1 MKYKEYKEL
10 IIRKM
15 PQNPI
20 PGLWQHKEPQSHIL
34 GNPSTP
40 KEKAELINKY
50 SLLPGVPRIDYN
62 RLHLHLYAHH
72 LNSSQIMCYNFFRP
86 LMKDT
91 NSKMYK
97 PSKPLI
103 DLIEKEIGD
112 KVDIEKSFCNF
123 EYIKEAKEGR
133 KERTNF
139 DFYLCSGETEVFF
152 EVKYTEEYFSPKCK
166 AKNPQKQ
173 YETVYSPLIDK
184 TKNIFIDGT
193 ISEKDFNNKYYQLA
207 RNAIRACSPK
217 KHVFFVCPKAHKKL
231 ISQFDDF
238 SNKHLTDYGKKLVKL
253 ITWEDLVDA
262 AKSLSIDMRGFNK
275 RYLSFLQ

>member
-10 IIRKM
+10 ILRNM
-15 PQNPI
+15 PQNPN
-20 PGLWQHKEPQSHIL
+20 PGSCQNKEYKHIL

-40 KEKAELINKY
+40 NEKAELINKY
-50 SLLPGVPRIDYN
+50 SLLPGVPSIDYN

-86 LMKDT
+86 LMEET
-91 NSKMYK
+91 NGEMYK

-103 DLIEKEIGD
+103 DLIEKEIGE
-112 KVDIEKSFCNF
+112 KVDFEKSFCNF
-123 EYIKEAKEGR
+123 EYIEKTKEGK

-139 DFYLCSGETEVFF
+139 DFYLCSGEMEIFF
-152 EVKYTEEYFSPKCK
+152 EIKYTEEAFSQKSQ

-173 YETVYSPLIDK
+173 YKTVYRPLIDK
-184 TKNIFIDGT
+184 AKNIFIGGT
-193 ISEKDFNNKYYQLA
+193 ISEEDFNNKYYQLA
-207 RNAIRACSPK
+207 RNAIRAYSSN

-231 ISQFDDF
+231 ISQFETF
-238 SNKHLTDYGKKLVKL
+238 SDKHLTDYGKNLVKL

-262 AKSLSIDMRGFNK
+262 AAHLSIDIEDFNK
-275 RYLSFLQ
+275 RYLSFLR